1 MNFVIIVCIVQIIVG
16 LLGVSFAG
24 VCLGR
29 YLYLCWR
36 VKVLREQIEN
46 EHLRIH

>member
-36 VKVLREQIEN
+36 VKVLRERQ
-46 EHLRIH
+46 